1 MNGNP
6 IAAPVAPTGAQNRI
20 NLAREYLRADG
31 TPLAGTPLK
40 VGDTVLV
47 HLSASSASVIGSALV
62 VDRIPAGLE
71 IENTN
76 LVKEAGSVGLKVG
89 DIDVADAMNSS
100 QIEHVEFRDDR
111 FAAAVKL
118 GWGKLDLFYRAR
130 VVTPGQFVVPPLY
143 AEDMYRPYVYGILSN
158 GGQLSISDSD
168 TASNASTAS
177 TTTAPLATGT
187 APASNAS
194 ASPPAPASA
203 AASAQ

>member
-1 MNGNP
+1 
-6 IAAPVAPTGAQNRI
+6 
-20 NLAREYLRADG
+20 
-31 TPLAGTPLK
+31 
-40 VGDTVLV
+40 VLV

-76 LVKEAGSVGLKVG
+76 LVKDAGSVGLKVG
-89 DIDVADAMNSS
+89 DIDVADAMTSS
-100 QIEHVEFRDDR
+100 QIQHVEFRDDR

-168 TASNASTAS
+168 TASTASTA
-177 TTTAPLATGT
+177 TAPPATGK
-187 APASNAS
+187 APASAAS
-194 ASPPAPASA
+194 ASPSAPASA
-203 AASAQ
+203 AASVQ